1 MPTGYTA
8 DIAKGISFK
17 EFVRQCARAFIPD
30 TRDMD
35 YDGTYPVITANT
47 SYYEEQ
53 LDECDFELRKLLA
66 MTAEEC
72 ELAAGKA
79 YKEEL
84 TSRTKRIEEKNA
96 LREKY
101 QVMLDKVR
109 QWTPPTN
116 RHLEFKNFMIEQIEK
131 SIDFD
136 CGTSYYENNPPE
148 KLDGYGWFKREA
160 EKLSKDFEFRVNGY
174 LNEVQRVNF
183 TNKWIKDLK
192 ESVK

>member
-17 EFVRQCARAFIPD
+17 EFARQCARAFIVD

-47 SYYEEQ
+47 KYYEEQ
-53 LDECDFELRKLLA
+53 LDECDLKLGKLLA

-72 ELAAGKA
+72 ELAAGRA
-79 YKEEL
+79 YKNEL
-84 TSRTKRIEEKNA
+84 ATRTERIEEKND

-101 QVMLDKVR
+101 QAMLDKVR
-109 QWTPPTN
+109 QWKPPTN
-116 RHLEFKNFMIEQIEK
+116 RHVEFKNFMIEQIEK
-131 SIDFD
+131 SIEFD
-136 CGTSYYENNPPE
+136 CDTSYYDNNPPE
-148 KLDGYGWFKREA
+148 KLDGYDWSKREA
-160 EKLSKDFEFRVNGY
+160 EKLSKDFEFRVKGY

-183 TNKWIKDLK
+183 VNQWIKDLK
-192 ESVK
+192 ESIK